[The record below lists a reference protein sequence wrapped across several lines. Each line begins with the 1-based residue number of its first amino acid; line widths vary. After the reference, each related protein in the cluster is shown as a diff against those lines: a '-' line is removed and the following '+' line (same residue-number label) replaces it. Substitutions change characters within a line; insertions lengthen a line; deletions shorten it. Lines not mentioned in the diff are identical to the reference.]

1 MSNLSVNA
9 ITNAAGGNTATINGM
24 TPTGPSLQGFR
35 NRLFNGSYAVAQRGT
50 TFASGSNNDDTYNLD
65 RWYVLSD
72 GNDIVDIT
80 QNTAAAPTD
89 QKYCIALDVE
99 TTAKKFGI
107 AQIIENINCAD
118 LQGQT
123 VTLSFQAKVSATTKL
138 DNVKCAIV
146 AWSGTAD
153 SVTSD
158 IISAWG
164 AEGTNPT
171 LIANATYENS
181 PANLNVTTDWAT
193 YTVSAPIDTASTN
206 NVIVF
211 IWSDV
216 TDTTAG
222 DFLYLAGVQ
231 LEAGSVATPFE
242 RRPYGTELQLAQRYY
257 QKSYNDST
265 TPGTATTVGAKWS
278 GAFGA
283 NDLYYQSVAFNQSMR
298 ASPTVRI
305 FNVNNGN
312 NNQLSEYTINPTT
325 FATNRAIAIKDA
337 GQAGVSIDGN
347 GQLANGRLYAYQ
359 FDATAEL

>member
-1 MSNLSVNA
+1 MSIVKANTYQDATGGSNA
-9 ITNAAGGNTATINGM
+9 VFSGVASPPNSM
-24 TPTGPSLQGFR
+24 GFR

-50 TFASGSNNDDTYNLD
+50 TFASGSNDDDTYNLD

-72 GNDIVDIT
+72 GNDAVDIT
-80 QNTAAAPTD
+80 QNTAAAPPE

-99 TTAKKFGI
+99 TTNKKFGV

-118 LQGQT
+118 LQSQT

-138 DNVKCAIV
+138 DNVKCAVV

-171 LIANATYENS
+171 LIANATYENT
-181 PANLNVTTDWAT
+181 PANLNVTTSWAT
-193 YTVSAPIDTASTN
+193 YTVSAPIDTASTK

-222 DFLYLAGVQ
+222 DFLYITGVQ
-231 LEAGSVATPFE
+231 LEAGTVASPFE
-242 RRPYGTELQLAQRYY
+242 RRDYGVELSRCQRYY
-257 QKSYNDST
+257 EIGGGVTEAS
-265 TPGTATTVGAKWS
+265 PAAATTFPTYYFKVTKRAGATVTNSRSVTIGGWDSQVS
-278 GAFGA
+278 GWYQNSADSAA
-283 NDLYYQSVAFNQSMR
+283 NTMTWT
-298 ASPTVRI
+298 AS
-305 FNVNNGN
+305 
-312 NNQLSEYTINPTT
+312 
-325 FATNRAIAIKDA
+325 
-337 GQAGVSIDGN
+337 
-347 GQLANGRLYAYQ
+347 
-359 FDATAEL
+359 AEL

>member
-1 MSNLSVNA
+1 MSNLSVNT
-9 ITNAAGGNTATINGM
+9 ITNAAGGNTAQINGM
-24 TPTGPSLQGFR
+24 TPTAQSLQGFR

-72 GNDIVDIT
+72 GNDAVDIT
-80 QNTAAAPTD
+80 QNTAAAPPE
-89 QKYCIALDVE
+89 QKFCIALDVE
-99 TTAKKFGI
+99 TVNKKFGV

-123 VTLSFQAKVSATTKL
+123 VTVSFQAKVSATTKL

-171 LIANATYENS
+171 LIANATYENT
-181 PANLNVTTDWAT
+181 PANLNVTTSWAT

-242 RRPYGTELQLAQRYY
+242 RRPYGTELNLCYRYFQKFQGVGVDDNWASGIAYTSTLGICPFIWSPQLRAQPTI
-257 QKSYNDST
+257 T
-265 TPGTATTVGAKWS
+265 TSGNFETLGNGVVNAATLAFSDITPFSCQIAATTTGLLAGGGCIVRTSSGVATISVGA
-278 GAFGA
+278 
-283 NDLYYQSVAFNQSMR
+283 
-298 ASPTVRI
+298 
-305 FNVNNGN
+305 
-312 NNQLSEYTINPTT
+312 
-325 FATNRAIAIKDA
+325 
-337 GQAGVSIDGN
+337 
-347 GQLANGRLYAYQ
+347 
-359 FDATAEL
+359 EL

>member
-1 MSNLSVNA
+1 MSTLAVNA
-9 ITNAAGGNTATINGM
+9 ITNAAGGNTAQINGM
-24 TPTGPSLQGFR
+24 TPTADSLQGFR

-72 GNDIVDIT
+72 GNDVVDIT
-80 QNTAAAPTD
+80 QNTADAPPE
-89 QKYCIALDVE
+89 QKFCIALDVE
-99 TTAKKFGI
+99 TEDDKFGV

-123 VTLSFQAKVSATTKL
+123 VTVSFQAKVSATTKL

-158 IISAWG
+158 IISAWEV
-164 AEGTNPT
+164 EGTNPT
-171 LIANATYENS
+171 LIADATYENT

-242 RRPYGTELQLAQRYY
+242 RRPIGTELALCQRYY
-257 QKSYNDST
+257 QARTNISFLAYAAT
-265 TPGTATTVGAKWS
+265 TLAAVTDFAFLVTMRAAPTVTLTNGTLINVANVFLGTATPFGFSLGIGPTSSGMAGWGTSTTGA
-278 GAFGA
+278 
-283 NDLYYQSVAFNQSMR
+283 
-298 ASPTVRI
+298 
-305 FNVNNGN
+305 
-312 NNQLSEYTINPTT
+312 YT
-325 FATNRAIAIKDA
+325 AAI
-337 GQAGVSIDGN
+337 
-347 GQLANGRLYAYQ
+347 
-359 FDATAEL
+359 EL

>member
-1 MSNLSVNA
+1 MSQVRVNTIVDA
-9 ITNAAGGNTATINGM
+9 NSGNTAQINGT

-50 TFASGSNNDDTYNLD
+50 TFASGSNDDDTYNLD

-72 GNDIVDIT
+72 GNDAVDIT
-80 QNTAAAPTD
+80 QNTAAAPPE
-89 QKYCIALDVE
+89 QKFCIALDVE
-99 TTAKKFGI
+99 TANKKFGV

-123 VTLSFQAKVSATTKL
+123 VTVSFQAKVSATTKL

-171 LIANATYENS
+171 LIANATYENT
-181 PANLNVTTDWAT
+181 PANLNVTTSWAT

-231 LEAGSVATPFE
+231 LEAGAVATPFE
-242 RRPYGTELQLAQRYY
+242 RRPYSTELQLCQRYFENFVVPAGSGGY
-257 QKSYNDST
+257 LGMGMMWSTDQGRLIIPYKVPKRAAPTNTASGTLLFGDST
-265 TPGTATTVGAKWS
+265 GTGVMTSFSFDASSVWS
-278 GAFGA
+278 VLLFGSFA
-283 NDLYYQSVAFNQSMR
+283 SGSGTQGRAAQAYV
-298 ASPTVRI
+298 ASP
-305 FNVNNGN
+305 NGF
-312 NNQLSEYTINPTT
+312 T
-325 FATNRAIAIKDA
+325 FSA
-337 GQAGVSIDGN
+337 S
-347 GQLANGRLYAYQ
+347 
-359 FDATAEL
+359 AEL

>member
-1 MSNLSVNA
+1 MSSIAVNA
-9 ITNAAGGNTATINGM
+9 IVDANSGNTATINGT

-72 GNDIVDIT
+72 GNDAVDIT
-80 QNTAAAPTD
+80 QNTAAAPPE
-89 QKYCIALDVE
+89 QKFCIALDVE
-99 TTAKKFGI
+99 TANKKFGV

-181 PANLNVTTDWAT
+181 PANLNVTTDWET

-231 LEAGSVATPFE
+231 LEAGAVATPFE
-242 RRPYGTELQLAQRYY
+242 RRPYGTELALCQRYFE
-257 QKSYNDST
+257 KI
-265 TPGTATTVGAKWS
+265 GMVVLTTVATNYQGGYWAVSKRAIPTLTISFPAGGGATVAPFSTGYGELS
-278 GAFGA
+278 GV
-283 NDLYYQSVAFNQSMR
+283 YQS
-298 ASPTVRI
+298 
-305 FNVNNGN
+305 
-312 NNQLSEYTINPTT
+312 NPNSGDSNSLVT
-325 FATNRAIAIKDA
+325 
-337 GQAGVSIDGN
+337 GS
-347 GQLANGRLYAYQ
+347 
-359 FDATAEL
+359 AEL

>member
-1 MSNLSVNA
+1 MSEVRVNTIVDA
-9 ITNAAGGNTATINGM
+9 NSGNTAQINGM
-24 TPTGPSLQGFR
+24 TPTADSLQGFR

-50 TFASGSNNDDTYNLD
+50 TFTSNNDDTYNLD

-72 GNDIVDIT
+72 GNDVVDIT
-80 QNTAAAPTD
+80 QNTADAPPN
-89 QKYCIALDVE
+89 QKFCIALDVE
-99 TTAKKFGI
+99 TEDDKFGV

-171 LIANATYENS
+171 LIANATYENT

-231 LEAGSVATPFE
+231 LEAGAVATPFE
-242 RRPYGTELQLAQRYY
+242 RRPYGTELALCQRYFAKLSGDGSSTSGLGNGFNY
-257 QKSYNDST
+257 TASSSSITIKYPVTMRAEPTVTQANITITDNTSYDAVVTSI
-265 TPGTATTVGAKWS
+265 GTALMGFSSGLVFLNHGSSGTQFKVCNLVTTS
-278 GAFGA
+278 
-283 NDLYYQSVAFNQSMR
+283 D
-298 ASPTVRI
+298 
-305 FNVNNGN
+305 VNG
-312 NNQLSEYTINPTT
+312 
-325 FATNRAIAIKDA
+325 F
-337 GQAGVSIDGN
+337 
-347 GQLANGRLYAYQ
+347 LAL
-359 FDATAEL
+359 TAEL

>member
-1 MSNLSVNA
+1 
-9 ITNAAGGNTATINGM
+9 
-24 TPTGPSLQGFR
+24 
-35 NRLFNGSYAVAQRGT
+35 
-50 TFASGSNNDDTYNLD
+50 
-65 RWYVLSD
+65 
-72 GNDIVDIT
+72 
-80 QNTAAAPTD
+80 
-89 QKYCIALDVE
+89 LDVE
-99 TTAKKFGI
+99 TEDDKFGV

-171 LIANATYENS
+171 LIANATYENT

-242 RRPYGTELQLAQRYY
+242 RRPIGTELMLCQRYLPALR
-257 QKSYNDST
+257 T
-265 TPGTATTVGAKWS
+265 TSEEALGGGYCPNTTLIDVLFSFQVPARVPTTGITTSAANTFLQQNGANAITGVSFLVGGATATYVRFTTS
-278 GAFGA
+278 GVTA
-283 NDLYYQSVAFNQSMR
+283 LQ
-298 ASPTVRI
+298 
-305 FNVNNGN
+305 
-312 NNQLSEYTINPTT
+312 
-325 FATNRAIAIKDA
+325 
-337 GQAGVSIDGN
+337 
-347 GQLANGRLYAYQ
+347 ANGVRSTGASTFIL
-359 FDATAEL
+359 FTGCEL

>member
-1 MSNLSVNA
+1 MSQVRVNTIVDA
-9 ITNAAGGNTATINGM
+9 NSGNTAQINGM
-24 TPTGPSLQGFR
+24 TPTADSLQGFR

-72 GNDIVDIT
+72 GNDVVDIT
-80 QNTAAAPTD
+80 QNTADAPPN
-89 QKYCIALDVE
+89 QKFCIALDVE
-99 TTAKKFGI
+99 TEDDKFGV

-171 LIANATYENS
+171 LIANATYENT
-181 PANLNVTTDWAT
+181 PANLNVTTSWAT

-231 LEAGSVATPFE
+231 LEAGAVATPFE
-242 RRPYGTELQLAQRYY
+242 RRPIGTELALCQRYFEDM
-257 QKSYNDST
+257 KSVYIWTN
-265 TPGTATTVGAKWS
+265 
-278 GAFGA
+278 
-283 NDLYYQSVAFNQSMR
+283 
-298 ASPTVRI
+298 
-305 FNVNNGN
+305 
-312 NNQLSEYTINPTT
+312 
-325 FATNRAIAIKDA
+325 ATNYPGYYFKVSKRAIPTIA
-337 GQAGVSIDGN
+337 GGGSGFSAPIVTTESIAAAF
-347 GQLANGRLYAYQ
+347 QTTANTQGITAS
-359 FDATAEL
+359 AEL

>member
-1 MSNLSVNA
+1 MSQVRVNTIVDA
-9 ITNAAGGNTATINGM
+9 NSGNTAQINGM
-24 TPTGPSLQGFR
+24 TPTAQSLQGFR

-72 GNDIVDIT
+72 GNDAVDIT
-80 QNTAAAPTD
+80 QNTADAPPE
-89 QKYCIALDVE
+89 QKFCIALDVE
-99 TTAKKFGI
+99 TANKKFGV

-123 VTLSFQAKVSATTKL
+123 VTVSFQAKVSATTKL

-171 LIANATYENS
+171 LIANATYENT
-181 PANLNVTTDWAT
+181 PANLNVTTSWAT

-242 RRPYGTELQLAQRYY
+242 RRPYGTELALCQRYY
-257 QKSYNDST
+257 YRTKATASGQTFGLSFND
-265 TPGTATTVGAKWS
+265 
-278 GAFGA
+278 
-283 NDLYYQSVAFNQSMR
+283 
-298 ASPTVRI
+298 SPTVALGFSNFPVPMRSDPAALEQSGTASDYVVRHSAATTTCSVVPT
-305 FNVNNGN
+305 FNGGSVWGA
-312 NNQLSEYTINPTT
+312 ITT
-325 FATNRAIAIKDA
+325 FTVASGLTS
-337 GQAGVSIDGN
+337 GQGSR
-347 GQLANGRLYAYQ
+347 GQSGSANAFLGWS
-359 FDATAEL
+359 TEL